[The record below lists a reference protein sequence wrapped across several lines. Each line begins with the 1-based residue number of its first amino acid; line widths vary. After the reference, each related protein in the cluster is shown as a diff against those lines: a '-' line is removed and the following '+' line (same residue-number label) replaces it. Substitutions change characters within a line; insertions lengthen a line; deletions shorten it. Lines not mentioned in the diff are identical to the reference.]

1 METLNDVKQQGP
13 EDMGTQPRSKRL
25 KTEGEG
31 GLFSPHARRNSRAND
46 LEFSLGKLKSKKAV
60 RELITLL

>member
-13 EDMGTQPRSKRL
+13 VDVGTQSGTKHL
-25 KTEGEG
+25 KTWDEA
-31 GLFSPHARRNSRAND
+31 GLFSPHARRKSRAND
-46 LEFSLGKLKSKKAV
+46 SEFSLGKLKSKKAV